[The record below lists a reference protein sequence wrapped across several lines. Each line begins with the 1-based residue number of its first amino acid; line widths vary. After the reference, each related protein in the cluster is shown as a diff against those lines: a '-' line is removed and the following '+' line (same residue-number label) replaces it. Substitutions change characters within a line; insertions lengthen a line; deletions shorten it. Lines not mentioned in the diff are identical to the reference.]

1 MQNTAKQNDKK
12 SSFFKR
18 HETAIIYIVIYGG
31 MGLLFLCSLN
41 WTHIVAFFSPTPKH
55 KCETTIP
62 SSSEVLYCNE
72 DGTVGN
78 KNEDKCLAKGADYEY
93 ENATCKK
100 KESTTQ
106 KQDTSKKSTKVTYT
120 CVDVTSYDN
129 NYDNDMLCTSSTGKQ
144 FYTNYQHA
152 DLLVN
157 GDPSEKYEDM
167 ENYDRYDYLD
177 F

>member
-1 MQNTAKQNDKK
+1 MRTERQ
-12 SSFFKR
+12 
-18 HETAIIYIVIYGG
+18 AIKTKING
-31 MGLLFLCSLN
+31 
-41 WTHIVAFFSPTPKH
+41 
-55 KCETTIP
+55 
-62 SSSEVLYCNE
+62 
-72 DGTVGN
+72 
-78 KNEDKCLAKGADYEY
+78 LAKGADYEY

-106 KQDTSKKSTKVTYT
+106 EQDTSKKSAKVTYT

-157 GDPSEKYEDM
+157 GDPSEQYDDM
-167 ENYDRYDYLD
+167 ENYDSYDYLD